1 MAVAAAHA
9 AAVDIVVAV
18 GEYAFIYY
26 SSNAR
31 LMFFSIIYIHPIA
44 LSSLHCSNNSRRNTI
59 YRCKSIATDPHAQ
72 KQRPSDPVPTPQS
85 GPPNQSHQTPVYATP
100 PRSRSREHVHPT
112 TQSLGVPH
120 VTLSTVQYSCQ
131 SRTYARVNCRTEA
144 HAVSTLRSSA
154 ANPASC
160 AFTSC
165 AGTFLRPMY
174 ASSALTT
181 FACRRRVALATAVGF
196 CASELP

>member
-44 LSSLHCSNNSRRNTI
+44 LAHHSTAPTTHDVTQ
-59 YRCKSIATDPHAQ
+59 YCKSIATDPHAQ

-100 PRSRSREHVHPT
+100 PRSRSRDHVHPT